1 MPCNV
6 FKKEAL
12 TQMFP
17 YEFYEIF
24 NNAYFER
31 LPLDIKLK
39 LLNGKIAIE

>member
-1 MPCNV
+1 
-6 FKKEAL
+6 
-12 TQMFP
+12 MFP